1 MKLALV
7 GPWCAARRNHPNL
20 VGLNRPEGIWTNLVD
35 PKEKNSLS
43 YGGRRIACFCLTAD
57 GGGSRR
63 SRRRPELILA
73 GIALDLFFLLSRS
86 LGDRAF
92 GGSWFWLCLGD
103 EKSAI
108 N

>member
-1 MKLALV
+1 MELALV

-43 YGGRRIACFCLTAD
+43 YGGRRIACFCLIAD
-57 GGGSRR
+57 GGGSCR
-63 SRRRPELILA
+63 SRRRPERILA
-73 GIALDLFFLLSRS
+73 GIALDLFFFSFFYYYARQAIALSVV
-86 LGDRAF
+86 LAF
-92 GGSWFWLCLGD
+92 GF
-103 EKSAI
+103 